1 MRGPFL
7 TSLPGQVPADGQV
20 TLNVYDLL
28 GREVST
34 LVNRFQRTGR
44 YSVTFDA
51 SRLAS
56 GVYVCSL
63 TSGSHT
69 AARRMVLMK

>member
-1 MRGPFL
+1 MIAYEVR
-7 TSLPGQVPADGQV
+7 ADGQV
-20 TLNVYDLL
+20 TLKVYDLL
-28 GREVST
+28 GREVRT
-34 LVNRFQRTGR
+34 LVNHFQRIGR
-44 YSVTFDA
+44 YSVTFDE

>member
-1 MRGPFL
+1 MKSPMLSF
-7 TSLPGQVPADGQV
+7 SLLLPAIAFSQTVNFAV
-20 TLNVYDLL
+20 TV
-28 GREVST
+28 REVRT
-34 LVNRFQRTGR
+34 LVDHFQRIGR

-56 GVYVCSL
+56 GLYVCSL

-69 AARRMVLMK
+69 AARKMVLMK